1 MDKKKAGS
9 TPIALRVLKE
19 LVLPLAGGG
28 AYGTLVAQAKQMP
41 LDGVTAGGVAF
52 FCILAAQGLVLR
64 AARTARTEPPAPAA
78 VSAPAPEPLKLPA
91 PEKAPEKEKEPEPA
105 PALIAAPLV
114 EPVLKPIVEPVAK
127 PAEEPAPV
135 PAPAPA
141 LEPAAKP
148 APKPAPKPANDFVS
162 IRVGIEELKEQG
174 ALPEPEPEKPED
186 GQRPLFRNLAHA
198 PTKRTPV
205 EALAPKQLLDLKMPY
220 QAVLN
225 AAVNFEREVKRQADM
240 ADDRAATLDSLFE
253 DPRFNLSKDRL
264 RQLDTLRRI
273 RNNILHGFETL
284 VDPTEAAALVAAFD
298 KAATWFDP
306 ANIEPMAPATPEPE
320 TPAKDEAEKPAEDEA
335 ESPPNTKA
343 EEPAK
348 EEVKAVVE
356 DEEPANS
363 EAETPANE
371 EARAVV
377 EDEESANTEAEEPVK
392 DDTEKPVTDEALK
405 PVEPVEEQTK
415 RPQEGE
421 SEKSEEAEKK
431 ADAAPD
437 SKVTEKTGRE
447 KLPEV

>member
-1 MDKKKAGS
+1 MDEKKAGR

-19 LVLPLAGGG
+19 LVLPLAGGA
-28 AYGTLVAQAKQMP
+28 AYGTLVAEAKQMP

-64 AARTARTEPPAPAA
+64 AARTARTEPTASAPAA

-91 PEKAPEKEKEPEPA
+91 PEKVPEKEKEQEPA
-105 PALIAAPLV
+105 PALIAAPTV
-114 EPVLKPIVEPVAK
+114 EAIVEPVAK
-127 PAEEPAPV
+127 PVAKPVEEPAPV
-135 PAPAPA
+135 PVPTPVP
-141 LEPAAKP
+141 EPAAKP
-148 APKPAPKPANDFVS
+148 VPKPAPKPANDFVS

-240 ADDRAATLDSLFE
+240 ADDRTATLDSLFE

-284 VDPTEAAALVAAFD
+284 VDPVEAAALVAAFD

-320 TPAKDEAEKPAEDEA
+320 TPAKDEAEKPAEDEVEGPSDTKA
-335 ESPPNTKA
+335 EEPVKEEVTAVSEDEEPATAETEELAKEEVEPVVEDKEPAKPEA

-348 EEVKAVVE
+348 EEAKAVVE
-356 DEEPANS
+356 DKDKKLDKD
-363 EAETPANE
+363 ET
-371 EARAVV
+371 
-377 EDEESANTEAEEPVK
+377 
-392 DDTEKPVTDEALK
+392 
-405 PVEPVEEQTK
+405 
-415 RPQEGE
+415 
-421 SEKSEEAEKK
+421 EKK
-431 ADAAPD
+431 AEAAK
-437 SKVTEKTGRE
+437 S
-447 KLPEV
+447 

>member
-1 MDKKKAGS
+1 MDEKKAGR

-19 LVLPLAGGG
+19 LVLPLAGGA
-28 AYGTLVAQAKQMP
+28 AYGTLVAEAKQMP

-64 AARTARTEPPAPAA
+64 AARTSRTEPPATPAA

-91 PEKAPEKEKEPEPA
+91 PEKAPEKEAEPA
-105 PALIAAPLV
+105 PALIAVPAAEPL
-114 EPVLKPIVEPVAK
+114 PKPIAETIVEPVAK
-127 PAEEPAPV
+127 PAEEPAPM

-141 LEPAAKP
+141 PQPAAKP
-148 APKPAPKPANDFVS
+148 VAKPVPKPANDFVS

-225 AAVNFEREVKRQADM
+225 AAVNFEREVKRHADM
-240 ADDRAATLDSLFE
+240 EGDRTASLDSLFE

-298 KAATWFDP
+298 RAASWFDP
-306 ANIEPMAPATPEPE
+306 ANIEPLKPAKAEAE
-320 TPAKDEAEKPAEDEA
+320 TPAKVEAEKPAEDEVEGPSDTKA
-335 ESPPNTKA
+335 EEPVKEEVKAVSEDEEPATADTEELAKEEVKPVVEDKEPAKPEA

-348 EEVKAVVE
+348 EEAKAIVE
-356 DEEPANS
+356 DKDKKLDKD
-363 EAETPANE
+363 ET
-371 EARAVV
+371 
-377 EDEESANTEAEEPVK
+377 
-392 DDTEKPVTDEALK
+392 
-405 PVEPVEEQTK
+405 
-415 RPQEGE
+415 
-421 SEKSEEAEKK
+421 EKK
-431 ADAAPD
+431 AEAAK
-437 SKVTEKTGRE
+437 S
-447 KLPEV
+447 

>member
-1 MDKKKAGS
+1 MDKKKAGR

-19 LVLPLAGGG
+19 LVLPLAGGA
-28 AYGTLVAQAKQMP
+28 AYGTLVAEAKQMP

-64 AARTARTEPPAPAA
+64 AARTAQSEQQPAA
-78 VSAPAPEPLKLPA
+78 QAVPAPAPEPLKLPA
-91 PEKAPEKEKEPEPA
+91 PEKAPEKESEPA
-105 PALIAAPLV
+105 PSPTLIAAPTV
-114 EPVLKPIVEPVAK
+114 EPIVEPVAK
-127 PAEEPAPV
+127 PVDEPAPT
-135 PAPAPA
+135 PAPPPPPPAP
-141 LEPAAKP
+141 
-148 APKPAPKPANDFVS
+148 PKPAPKPANDFVS

-198 PTKRTPV
+198 PSKRTPV

-225 AAVNFEREVKRQADM
+225 AAVNFEREVKRHAAM
-240 ADDRAATLDSLFE
+240 EGDRTVPLESLFE

-298 KAATWFDP
+298 RAASWFDP
-306 ANIEPMAPATPEPE
+306 ADVESVEFAKPEAE

-335 ESPPNTKA
+335 E
-343 EEPAK
+343 EPANTETEGSMK
-348 EEVKAVVE
+348 EEAKAVVE
-356 DEEPANS
+356 EEEPA
-363 EAETPANE
+363 
-371 EARAVV
+371 
-377 EDEESANTEAEEPVK
+377 SAEAEEPVK
-392 DDTEKPVTDEALK
+392 DDAEKPVADETLN
-405 PVEPVEEQTK
+405 PVEPVKEETEK
-415 RPQEGE
+415 PQEVE
-421 SEKSEEAEKK
+421 PEKSEEAEKK

-437 SKVTEKTGRE
+437 SKVTEKTGSE
-447 KLPEV
+447 KLPKI

>member
-1 MDKKKAGS
+1 MDKKKAGR

-19 LVLPLAGGG
+19 LVLPLAGGV

-64 AARTARTEPPAPAA
+64 AARTARSEPPAPTA

-91 PEKAPEKEKEPEPA
+91 PEKVPETEPEPA
-105 PALIAAPLV
+105 PALIAAPAV
-114 EPVLKPIVEPVAK
+114 EPVLEPIVEPVAK
-127 PAEEPAPV
+127 PVEEPAPT
-135 PAPAPA
+135 PAPPPPPPAP
-141 LEPAAKP
+141 
-148 APKPAPKPANDFVS
+148 PKPAPKPANDFVS
-162 IRVGIEELKEQG
+162 IRVGVEELKELG
-174 ALPEPEPEKPED
+174 TLPEPEPEKPED

-225 AAVNFEREVKRQADM
+225 AAVNFEREVKRHAAM
-240 ADDRAATLDSLFE
+240 TDDRTVPLESLFE

-298 KAATWFDP
+298 RAASWFDP
-306 ANIEPMAPATPEPE
+306 ANVEPPEP
-320 TPAKDEAEKPAEDEA
+320 AKPEVGTTAEDEAEKPAEDEA
-335 ESPPNTKA
+335 E
-343 EEPAK
+343 
-348 EEVKAVVE
+348 
-356 DEEPANS
+356 EPAN
-363 EAETPANE
+363 A
-371 EARAVV
+371 
-377 EDEESANTEAEEPVK
+377 EAEEPVK
-392 DDTEKPVTDEALK
+392 DDAEKPVTDEALK
-405 PVEPVEEQTK
+405 PVEPVEEETEK
-415 RPQEGE
+415 PQEGE
-421 SEKSEEAEKK
+421 PEKSKEAEKK

-437 SKVTEKTGRE
+437 SKVTEKAGSE
-447 KLPEV
+447 KLPKI

>member
-1 MDKKKAGS
+1 MDEKKADR

-19 LVLPLAGGG
+19 LVLPLAGGA

-64 AARTARTEPPAPAA
+64 AARTAKGERQPAPAA

-91 PEKAPEKEKEPEPA
+91 PEKAPEKEPEPA
-105 PALIAAPLV
+105 ATLIAAPTV
-114 EPVLKPIVEPVAK
+114 ETIVEPVAK
-127 PAEEPAPV
+127 PVEEPAPV
-135 PAPAPA
+135 PVPAPVP
-141 LEPAAKP
+141 EPEAKP
-148 APKPAPKPANDFVS
+148 APKPVPKPANDFVS

-225 AAVNFEREVKRQADM
+225 AAVNFEREAKRLAGM
-240 ADDRAATLDSLFE
+240 EGDRTTTLEGLFE

-284 VDPTEAAALVAAFD
+284 VDPVEAAALVAAFD
-298 KAATWFDP
+298 RAASWFDP
-306 ANIEPMAPATPEPE
+306 ANIEQPEPAKFEAE
-320 TPAKDEAEKPAEDEA
+320 TPAKEEAEKPAEDGA
-335 ESPPNTKA
+335 DGPT
-343 EEPAK
+343 
-348 EEVKAVVE
+348 
-356 DEEPANS
+356 
-363 EAETPANE
+363 
-371 EARAVV
+371 
-377 EDEESANTEAEEPVK
+377 SAEAEEPIKPAK
-392 DDTEKPVTDEALK
+392 DDTERPVTDEALE
-405 PVEPVEEQTK
+405 PIEPVKEETEK
-415 RPQEGE
+415 PLESEPGKSE
-421 SEKSEEAEKK
+421 EVEKEADAAAGHKIVGKTGSEKSS
-431 ADAAPD
+431 D
-437 SKVTEKTGRE
+437 V
-447 KLPEV
+447 

>member
-64 AARTARTEPPAPAA
+64 AARSARAEPPAPAA
-78 VSAPAPEPLKLPA
+78 VSAPTPEPLKLPA
-91 PEKAPEKEKEPEPA
+91 PEKAPEKEKEQEPA
-105 PALIAAPLV
+105 PALIAAPTV
-114 EPVLKPIVEPVAK
+114 EPLLKPIVEPVAK
-127 PAEEPAPV
+127 PVEEPAPV
-135 PAPAPA
+135 PTSMPVP
-141 LEPAAKP
+141 EPAAKP
-148 APKPAPKPANDFVS
+148 APKPVPKPVPKPANDFVS

-240 ADDRAATLDSLFE
+240 ADDRTATLDSLFE

-306 ANIEPMAPATPEPE
+306 ANVEPVESAMAEAEAE
-320 TPAKDEAEKPAEDEA
+320 TPVKDEAEKPAEDEA
-335 ESPPNTKA
+335 EETA
-343 EEPAK
+343 RAEQEEPAD
-348 EEVKAVVE
+348 EEAKAPVE
-356 DEEPANS
+356 DETKKPDKDEPKKS
-363 EAETPANE
+363 EP
-371 EARAVV
+371 
-377 EDEESANTEAEEPVK
+377 
-392 DDTEKPVTDEALK
+392 
-405 PVEPVEEQTK
+405 EQSV
-415 RPQEGE
+415 E
-421 SEKSEEAEKK
+421 SEKKK
-431 ADAAPD
+431 DAVA
-437 SKVTEKTGRE
+437 S
-447 KLPEV
+447 

>member
-1 MDKKKAGS
+1 MDEKKAGR

-19 LVLPLAGGG
+19 LVLPLAGGA
-28 AYGTLVAQAKQMP
+28 AYGTLVAEAKQMP

-64 AARTARTEPPAPAA
+64 AARTARAEPPSTPAA

-91 PEKAPEKEKEPEPA
+91 PEKVPEKEPEPA
-105 PALIAAPLV
+105 PALIAAPTV
-114 EPVLKPIVEPVAK
+114 EPPVEPIVEPVAK
-127 PAEEPAPV
+127 PVEEPAST
-135 PAPAPA
+135 PAPPPPPPAP
-141 LEPAAKP
+141 
-148 APKPAPKPANDFVS
+148 PKPAPKPANDFVS

-240 ADDRAATLDSLFE
+240 ADDRTATLDSLFE

-284 VDPTEAAALVAAFD
+284 VDPVEAAALVAAFD

-320 TPAKDEAEKPAEDEA
+320 TPAKDEAEKPAEDEVEGPSDTKA
-335 ESPPNTKA
+335 EEPVKEEVTAVSEDEEPATAETEELAKEEVEPVVEDKEPAKPEA

-348 EEVKAVVE
+348 EEAKAVVE
-356 DEEPANS
+356 DKDKKLDKD
-363 EAETPANE
+363 ET
-371 EARAVV
+371 
-377 EDEESANTEAEEPVK
+377 
-392 DDTEKPVTDEALK
+392 
-405 PVEPVEEQTK
+405 
-415 RPQEGE
+415 
-421 SEKSEEAEKK
+421 EKK
-431 ADAAPD
+431 AEAAK
-437 SKVTEKTGRE
+437 S
-447 KLPEV
+447 

>member
-1 MDKKKAGS
+1 MDEKKAGR

-19 LVLPLAGGG
+19 LVLPLAGGV
-28 AYGTLVAQAKQMP
+28 AYGTIVAQAKQMP

-64 AARTARTEPPAPAA
+64 AARTARSDQPAPAT

-91 PEKAPEKEKEPEPA
+91 PEKAPEKELEPA
-105 PALIAAPLV
+105 PSPTLIATPTV
-114 EPVLKPIVEPVAK
+114 EPIAEPVAK
-127 PAEEPAPV
+127 RVEESAPAPV
-135 PAPAPA
+135 SLAIP
-141 LEPAAKP
+141 EPAAKP
-148 APKPAPKPANDFVS
+148 APKATPKPANDFVS

-240 ADDRAATLDSLFE
+240 EGDRTVPLESLFE
-253 DPRFNLSKDRL
+253 EPRFNLSKDRL

-284 VDPTEAAALVAAFD
+284 VDPVEAAALVAAFD

-306 ANIEPMAPATPEPE
+306 DNIEPPEPAKFEAE
-320 TPAKDEAEKPAEDEA
+320 TPAKDEAEKPAEEGSEEPA
-335 ESPPNTKA
+335 NTKA
-343 EEPAK
+343 EEPVK
-348 EEVKAVVE
+348 EEAKAVVE
-356 DEEPANS
+356 DEEPAN
-363 EAETPANE
+363 A
-371 EARAVV
+371 
-377 EDEESANTEAEEPVK
+377 EAEEPVK
-392 DDTEKPVTDEALK
+392 DDTEKPVTDETLK
-405 PVEPVEEQTK
+405 PVEPVKEDTEK
-415 RPQEGE
+415 PQEGE
-421 SEKSEEAEKK
+421 PEKSKEAEKK
-431 ADAAPD
+431 ADATPD
-437 SKVTEKTGRE
+437 SKVAEKTGSE
-447 KLPEV
+447 EFPKV

>member
-1 MDKKKAGS
+1 MDKKKPGR

-64 AARTARTEPPAPAA
+64 AARTARSEPPAPAA

-91 PEKAPEKEKEPEPA
+91 PEKAPEKEPEPA
-105 PALIAAPLV
+105 PALIAAPTV
-114 EPVLKPIVEPVAK
+114 EPLLKPIVEPVAK
-127 PAEEPAPV
+127 PVEEPAPV
-135 PAPAPA
+135 PVPAPAP
-141 LEPAAKP
+141 EPTAKP
-148 APKPAPKPANDFVS
+148 APKPVPKPANDFVS

-240 ADDRAATLDSLFE
+240 EDDRTATLESLFE
-253 DPRFNLSKDRL
+253 ATRFNLSKDRL

-306 ANIEPMAPATPEPE
+306 ANVEPIEPAKAEAEDE
-320 TPAKDEAEKPAEDEA
+320 TPVKDEAEKPAEDEGK
-335 ESPPNTKA
+335 ETPNTEA
-343 EEPAK
+343 EEPIK
-348 EEVKAVVE
+348 EEAKAVVE
-356 DEEPANS
+356 DEEPAKA
-363 EAETPANE
+363 EAEEPVKE

-377 EDEESANTEAEEPVK
+377 EDEDPANPEAEEPVN
-392 DDTEKPVTDEALK
+392 
-405 PVEPVEEQTK
+405 
-415 RPQEGE
+415 
-421 SEKSEEAEKK
+421 EEAR
-431 ADAAPD
+431 A
-437 SKVTEKTGRE
+437 VTENEEPANAEAGEPAKEEAKAGVEDGGE
-447 KLPEV
+447 KRGKDETETKVEAAKS

>member
-1 MDKKKAGS
+1 MDKKKPGR

-64 AARTARTEPPAPAA
+64 AARTARSEPPAPAA

-91 PEKAPEKEKEPEPA
+91 PEKAPEKEPEPA
-105 PALIAAPLV
+105 PALIAAPTV
-114 EPVLKPIVEPVAK
+114 EPLLKPIVEPVAN
-127 PAEEPAPV
+127 PVEEPAPV
-135 PAPAPA
+135 PAPAP
-141 LEPAAKP
+141 LPEPAVTP
-148 APKPAPKPANDFVS
+148 APKPVPKPANDFVS

-240 ADDRAATLDSLFE
+240 EDDRTATLESLFE
-253 DPRFNLSKDRL
+253 ATRFNLSKDRL

-306 ANIEPMAPATPEPE
+306 ANVEPIEPAKAEAEDE
-320 TPAKDEAEKPAEDEA
+320 TPVKDEAEKPAEDEGK
-335 ESPPNTKA
+335 ETPNTEA
-343 EEPAK
+343 EEPIK
-348 EEVKAVVE
+348 EEAKAVVE
-356 DEEPANS
+356 DEEPAKA
-363 EAETPANE
+363 EAEEPVKE

-377 EDEESANTEAEEPVK
+377 EDEDPANPEAEEPVN
-392 DDTEKPVTDEALK
+392 
-405 PVEPVEEQTK
+405 
-415 RPQEGE
+415 
-421 SEKSEEAEKK
+421 EEAR
-431 ADAAPD
+431 A
-437 SKVTEKTGRE
+437 VTENEEPANAEAGEPAKEEAKAGVEDGGE
-447 KLPEV
+447 KRGKDETETKVEAAKS

>member
-1 MDKKKAGS
+1 M
-9 TPIALRVLKE
+9 
-19 LVLPLAGGG
+19 LPLAGGG

-64 AARTARTEPPAPAA
+64 AARTARTEPTAPAA

-91 PEKAPEKEKEPEPA
+91 PEKAPEKEPEPA
-105 PALIAAPLV
+105 PVLIAAPTV
-114 EPVLKPIVEPVAK
+114 EPLLKPIVEPVAK
-127 PAEEPAPV
+127 PVEEPAPV
-135 PAPAPA
+135 PVPASVP
-141 LEPAAKP
+141 EPAATP

-240 ADDRAATLDSLFE
+240 ADDRTATLDSLFE

-306 ANIEPMAPATPEPE
+306 ANVEPVESAMAEAEAE
-320 TPAKDEAEKPAEDEA
+320 TPVKDEAEKPAEDEA
-335 ESPPNTKA
+335 EETA
-343 EEPAK
+343 RAEQEEPAD
-348 EEVKAVVE
+348 EEAKAPVE
-356 DEEPANS
+356 DETKKPDKDEPEKS
-363 EAETPANE
+363 EP
-371 EARAVV
+371 
-377 EDEESANTEAEEPVK
+377 
-392 DDTEKPVTDEALK
+392 
-405 PVEPVEEQTK
+405 EQSV
-415 RPQEGE
+415 E
-421 SEKSEEAEKK
+421 SEKKK
-431 ADAAPD
+431 DAVA
-437 SKVTEKTGRE
+437 S
-447 KLPEV
+447 

>member
-1 MDKKKAGS
+1 MGSMDEKKAGR

-19 LVLPLAGGG
+19 LVLPLAGGA
-28 AYGTLVAQAKQMP
+28 AYGTLVAEAKQMP

-64 AARTARTEPPAPAA
+64 AARTARTEPPATSTA

-91 PEKAPEKEKEPEPA
+91 PEKVPEKEAEPA
-105 PALIAAPLV
+105 PALIAAPAV
-114 EPVLKPIVEPVAK
+114 EPPVEPIVEPVAK
-127 PAEEPAPV
+127 PVEEPAPT
-135 PAPAPA
+135 PAPPPPPPAP
-141 LEPAAKP
+141 
-148 APKPAPKPANDFVS
+148 PKPAPKPANDFVS

-205 EALAPKQLLDLKMPY
+205 EALAPRQLLDLKMPY

-225 AAVNFEREVKRQADM
+225 AAVNFEREVKRHADM
-240 ADDRAATLDSLFE
+240 EGDRTATLESLFE
-253 DPRFNLSKDRL
+253 EPRFNLSKDRL

-306 ANIEPMAPATPEPE
+306 ANIEPLKPAKAEAE
-320 TPAKDEAEKPAEDEA
+320 TPAKDEAEKPAEDEVEGPSDTKA
-335 ESPPNTKA
+335 EEPVKEEVKAVSEDEEPATADTEELAKEEVKPVVEDKEPAKPEA

-348 EEVKAVVE
+348 EEAKAVVE
-356 DEEPANS
+356 DKDKKLDKD
-363 EAETPANE
+363 ET
-371 EARAVV
+371 
-377 EDEESANTEAEEPVK
+377 
-392 DDTEKPVTDEALK
+392 
-405 PVEPVEEQTK
+405 
-415 RPQEGE
+415 
-421 SEKSEEAEKK
+421 EKK
-431 ADAAPD
+431 AEAAK
-437 SKVTEKTGRE
+437 S
-447 KLPEV
+447 

>member
-1 MDKKKAGS
+1 MDEKKAGR

-19 LVLPLAGGG
+19 LVLPLAGGA
-28 AYGTLVAQAKQMP
+28 AYGTLVAEAKQMP

-64 AARTARTEPPAPAA
+64 AARTSRTEPPATPAA

-91 PEKAPEKEKEPEPA
+91 PEKAPEKEAEPA
-105 PALIAAPLV
+105 QALIAVPAAEPL
-114 EPVLKPIVEPVAK
+114 PKPIAETIVEPVAK

-135 PAPAPA
+135 PASAP
-141 LEPAAKP
+141 EPAARPVAKP
-148 APKPAPKPANDFVS
+148 VPKPANDFVS

-205 EALAPKQLLDLKMPY
+205 EALAPKQLLELKMPY

-240 ADDRAATLDSLFE
+240 ADDRTATLESLFDE
-253 DPRFNLSKDRL
+253 PRFNLSKDRL

-306 ANIEPMAPATPEPE
+306 ANIEPEMPAKDDPE
-320 TPAKDEAEKPAEDEA
+320 TPSEEEAEKVTEDEAEDSTKDEAGKLSEDEAEKSAKDEPEVPAKGEPEMPTEDE
-335 ESPPNTKA
+335 P
-343 EEPAK
+343 
-348 EEVKAVVE
+348 
-356 DEEPANS
+356 
-363 EAETPANE
+363 
-371 EARAVV
+371 
-377 EDEESANTEAEEPVK
+377 
-392 DDTEKPVTDEALK
+392 
-405 PVEPVEEQTK
+405 
-415 RPQEGE
+415 
-421 SEKSEEAEKK
+421 EKSAEAEKPGK
-431 ADAAPD
+431 GASAKKSNDTQVKPAAR
-437 SKVTEKTGRE
+437 S
-447 KLPEV
+447 

>member
-1 MDKKKAGS
+1 MDKTKGGS

-19 LVLPLAGGG
+19 LVLPLAGGA

-64 AARTARTEPPAPAA
+64 AARTARSDQPAPTA

-91 PEKAPEKEKEPEPA
+91 PEKAPEKEPEPA
-105 PALIAAPLV
+105 PALIAAPTV
-114 EPVLKPIVEPVAK
+114 EAIVKPVAK
-127 PAEEPAPV
+127 PVEEPAPV
-135 PAPAPA
+135 PVPAPVP
-141 LEPAAKP
+141 EPAAKP

-240 ADDRAATLDSLFE
+240 ADDRTATLEGLFE
-253 DPRFNLSKDRL
+253 EPRFNLSKDRL

-284 VDPTEAAALVAAFD
+284 VDPVEAAALVAAFGR
-298 KAATWFDP
+298 AASWFDP
-306 ANIEPMAPATPEPE
+306 AHVEPE
-320 TPAKDEAEKPAEDEA
+320 KAATDEPEKPA
-335 ESPPNTKA
+335 N
-343 EEPAK
+343 
-348 EEVKAVVE
+348 
-356 DEEPANS
+356 
-363 EAETPANE
+363 
-371 EARAVV
+371 
-377 EDEESANTEAEEPVK
+377 
-392 DDTEKPVTDEALK
+392 DDTENPVTSE
-405 PVEPVEEQTK
+405 PVEPVKEETEK
-415 RPQEGE
+415 
-421 SEKSEEAEKK
+421 SEKSEPEKSGEGEKK

-437 SKVTEKTGRE
+437 SKVTEKIGSE
-447 KLPEV
+447 KLSEV